1 MNELALALTLTTQL
15 SYFLVGLVV
24 VGLGLLVVSEI
35 RS

>member
-1 MNELALALTLTTQL
+1 MNELALALTFTTHL